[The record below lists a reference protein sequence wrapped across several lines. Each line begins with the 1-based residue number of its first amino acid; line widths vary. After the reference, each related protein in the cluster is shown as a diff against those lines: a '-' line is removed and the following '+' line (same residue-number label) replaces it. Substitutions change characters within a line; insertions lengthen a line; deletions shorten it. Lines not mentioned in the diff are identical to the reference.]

1 MDDNPQITII
11 IPVYNV
17 HKYLPYT
24 IDSIL
29 AQTYKEWELLLI
41 DDGSTD
47 NSGKICDSY
56 SFDKRIRII
65 HQKNEGVSAAR
76 NIGIRQAQGRYIIF
90 CDSDDIVYPT
100 YIESLLQSI
109 TEHDADIAYCDTIQ
123 ITDTETEPKRT
134 EYNRPDIVYRG
145 NAIADLPDEFY
156 YTVWGKIY
164 RAELIADNEIF
175 FDNDLSRGEDMLFTY
190 SVTLCCNKVVHH
202 CVGLVNYRVRQGSLM
217 RSPANTPLQS
227 QNILKFLR
235 LTEFSQLN
243 SHNIDLVNIL
253 KRNAAIPVLENILE
267 CPDYITFR
275 HNADLVY
282 TNPVIMEFLTV
293 EHNKFCNKHRI
304 IIYIIHLYRFKF
316 IRYILYRITLFL
328 NK

>member
-1 MDDNPQITII
+1 
-11 IPVYNV
+11 
-17 HKYLPYT
+17 
-24 IDSIL
+24 
-29 AQTYKEWELLLI
+29 
-41 DDGSTD
+41 
-47 NSGKICDSY
+47 
-56 SFDKRIRII
+56 
-65 HQKNEGVSAAR
+65 
-76 NIGIRQAQGRYIIF
+76 
-90 CDSDDIVYPT
+90 
-100 YIESLLQSI
+100 
-109 TEHDADIAYCDTIQ
+109 
-123 ITDTETEPKRT
+123 
-134 EYNRPDIVYRG
+134 
-145 NAIADLPDEFY
+145 
-156 YTVWGKIY
+156 
-164 RAELIADNEIF
+164 
-175 FDNDLSRGEDMLFTY
+175 MLFTY

-328 NK
+328 NKWYYACLLWDILGNSVWMRYLRENYCPIMLMIKRYNFDHQF